1 MLVHWLFGLFM
12 SSRTSPPLSE
22 NAMQIAERSFPRLAA
37 KSGHEAY
44 KTTLNRTGGV
54 VVKTSQG
61 QMVERRSDGTSTV
74 IKDLPIGKRVKSGV
88 ILKRVK

>member
-1 MLVHWLFGLFM
+1 MK
-12 SSRTSPPLSE
+12 
-22 NAMQIAERSFPRLAA
+22 IAEERFPALAE
-37 KSGHEAY
+37 KSGREAY
-44 KTTLNRTGGV
+44 KTTLSQTGAV

-74 IKDLPIGKRVKSGV
+74 IKHLSVGKRVKSGA